1 MKKNK
6 IRVSYGILC
15 AIMFVV
21 IIITIYPFWHV
32 VMHSF
37 SNPKLTFSGGLF
49 LFPRGFSLDSYKML
63 FSDKTVFIAYG
74 NSIVRMVLGTTINII
89 MTASIAYPL
98 SRKRFV
104 GRNALSTFIFFT
116 MLFNGG
122 MIPNYLLIDALHMNN
137 SVWAVTIPGAIS
149 AWNMFIMKNY
159 FQGLPSELEE
169 SASIDGGSAL
179 QILFRIILPVSKPV
193 IAAMVLLY
201 GVGHWNAFFD
211 ANIYITSGDRQMLTQ
226 FLYKMLQGNS
236 FQSMNSGSQLL
247 LGMNISEESVKM
259 CTVVVSVLPMLVIY
273 PVLQKHFVKG
283 IMIGSVKG

>member
-1 MKKNK
+1 
-6 IRVSYGILC
+6 
-15 AIMFVV
+15 
-21 IIITIYPFWHV
+21 
-32 VMHSF
+32 
-37 SNPKLTFSGGLF
+37 
-49 LFPRGFSLDSYKML
+49 
-63 FSDKTVFIAYG
+63 
-74 NSIVRMVLGTTINII
+74 
-89 MTASIAYPL
+89 
-98 SRKRFV
+98 
-104 GRNALSTFIFFT
+104 
-116 MLFNGG
+116 

>member
-104 GRNALSTFIFFT
+104 GRNALSTLIFFT

-122 MIPNYLLIDALHMNN
+122 MIPNYLLIDAC
-137 SVWAVTIPGAIS
+137 
-149 AWNMFIMKNY
+149 
-159 FQGLPSELEE
+159 
-169 SASIDGGSAL
+169 
-179 QILFRIILPVSKPV
+179 
-193 IAAMVLLY
+193 LLY
-201 GVGHWNAFFD
+201 
-211 ANIYITSGDRQMLTQ
+211 TSRC
-226 FLYKMLQGNS
+226 
-236 FQSMNSGSQLL
+236 
-247 LGMNISEESVKM
+247 V
-259 CTVVVSVLPMLVIY
+259 
-273 PVLQKHFVKG
+273 
-283 IMIGSVKG
+283 

>member
-1 MKKNK
+1 
-6 IRVSYGILC
+6 
-15 AIMFVV
+15 
-21 IIITIYPFWHV
+21 
-32 VMHSF
+32 MHSF